1 MTGDLH
7 RDHPE
12 EHAHRTLI
20 TERYAKDQA
29 VERAISG
36 RAAGDD
42 EIWYPVAPQTISWP
56 RVFPQL

>member
-12 EHAHRTLI
+12 EHAHQTLI
-20 TERYAKDQA
+20 AERYAKDQALEA

-42 EIWYPVAPQTISWP
+42 EIWYRWRP
-56 RVFPQL
+56 R